1 MAHTAS
7 PQPARSAPAH
17 ELRPGHPDTPAT
29 PLDDVESLIW
39 RLATG
44 PRLDRLGAIVGEH
57 LATGGKRLRAKLAL
71 GACAAVGVPL
81 EAAIPWAAACELLHN
96 ASLIHD
102 DLQDGDTVRRG
113 HPTTWAK
120 HGMPQAV
127 NAGDLLLMLPFTA
140 LDNEGLPE
148 AARWPLSRALAHYA
162 ETTVRGQSAE
172 LDLLRGQRLDADHY
186 NEAVAGKTAAL
197 FALPVFGALI
207 IAGRA
212 TEAAQLSVPF
222 AELGMLFQLQDDVI
236 DLFGD
241 KGRGERGADIR
252 EGKVSALVVE
262 HLERAPRDRTRLI
275 EILGKSRERTTS
287 DDVAWAAL
295 RFEQSGALDAVLD
308 RIHGIASHAR
318 TTLSNEPALLAVAEE
333 LIARSLAPLAF
344 LPGRINQPMQRHA
357 SRNACVAHAV

>member
-1 MAHTAS
+1 MANAAS
-7 PQPARSAPAH
+7 PQPARPVASTEPRHGA
-17 ELRPGHPDTPAT
+17 TPAVT
-29 PLDDVESLIW
+29 PIEAVESLIW

-71 GACAAVGVPL
+71 GACAAVGLPV

-96 ASLIHD
+96 ASLVHD

-127 NAGDLLLMLPFTA
+127 NAGDLLLMLPFAA
-140 LDNEGLPE
+140 LDTDGLPE
-148 AARWPLSRALAHYA
+148 AARWPLSRALAKDA

-172 LDLLRGQRLDADHY
+172 LDLLRGQRLDVDHY
-186 NEAVAGKTAAL
+186 NEAIAGKTAAL
-197 FALPVFGALI
+197 FALPVSGALI

-212 TEAAQLSVPF
+212 ADAARLSSPF
-222 AELGMLFQLQDDVI
+222 AALGMLFQLQDDVV
-236 DLFGD
+236 DLYGD

-262 HLERAPRDRTRLI
+262 HLSRCPRDRSRLVD
-275 EILGKSRERTTS
+275 ILSRSRERTS
-287 DDVAWAAL
+287 SEEVAWAAL
-295 RFEQSGALDAVLD
+295 RFEESGALDAVLE
-308 RIHGIASHAR
+308 RIHGIATQAR
-318 TTLSNEPALLAVAEE
+318 AELAAEPALLAVAEE
-333 LIARSLAPLAF
+333 LISRSLAPLAF
-344 LPGRINQPMQRHA
+344 LPGRANHPSQRHA
-357 SRNACVAHAV
+357 SPRACVAQAV

>member
-1 MAHTAS
+1 MANAAS
-7 PQPARSAPAH
+7 PQPARPVASTEPRHGA
-17 ELRPGHPDTPAT
+17 TPAVT
-29 PLDDVESLIW
+29 PIEAVESLIW

-71 GACAAVGVPL
+71 GACAAVGLPV

-96 ASLIHD
+96 ASLVHD

-127 NAGDLLLMLPFTA
+127 NAGDLLLMLPFAA
-140 LDNEGLPE
+140 LDTDGLPE
-148 AARWPLSRALAHYA
+148 AARWPLSRALAKDA

-172 LDLLRGQRLDADHY
+172 LDLLRGQRLDVDHY
-186 NEAVAGKTAAL
+186 NEAIAGKTAAL
-197 FALPVFGALI
+197 FALPVSGALI

-212 TEAAQLSVPF
+212 ADAARLSAPF
-222 AELGMLFQLQDDVI
+222 AALGMLFQLQDDVV
-236 DLFGD
+236 DLYGD

-262 HLERAPRDRTRLI
+262 HLSRYPRDRSRLVD
-275 EILGKSRERTTS
+275 ILSRSRERTS
-287 DDVAWAAL
+287 SEEVAWAAL
-295 RFEQSGALDAVLD
+295 RFEESGALDAVLE
-308 RIHGIASHAR
+308 RIHGIAAQAR
-318 TTLSNEPALLAVAEE
+318 AELAGEPALLAVAEE
-333 LIARSLAPLAF
+333 LISRSLAPLAF
-344 LPGRINQPMQRHA
+344 LPGRANHPSQSHA
-357 SRNACVAHAV
+357 SPRGSVAQAV